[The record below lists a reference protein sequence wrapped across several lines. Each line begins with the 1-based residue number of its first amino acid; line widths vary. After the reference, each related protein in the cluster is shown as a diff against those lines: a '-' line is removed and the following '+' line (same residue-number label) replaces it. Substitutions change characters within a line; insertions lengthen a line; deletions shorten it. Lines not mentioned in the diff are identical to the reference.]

1 MKKKLVAAIFLAV
14 IIGIGFSV
22 YNIDTD
28 VDVKDNE
35 NYVVKEKFLEMI
47 DETSEARDNE
57 VIIKKDGKFGVISI
71 ENETILDLIYDYI
84 LRIDENLY
92 FIQIAETKKLYN
104 TKINKNINLDEVSVI
119 RDGLFRVKYKEKY
132 GLVDRNLNEI
142 ISIEKNFIDGNNE
155 NILVFSEDIISLYNK
170 YGEYK
175 KLKNKYEKVKLG
187 IGKYLYAK
195 KNGLWGIINTSEKV
209 VVDFK
214 YDSFLDLNDKDILVG
229 YIDDKSYLINLQ
241 GEKPLELK
249 AEYDNYGIE
258 SCEKIMVLKK
268 GKIGYIDIFGE
279 EIISSKYDGGFSFKE
294 DKNFIQVKDGDIW
307 KILDLSGKE
316 IKELDIND
324 LGEYVE
330 GYILLEKNG
339 KYGYMDELGNIK
351 IPLEYDFAENF
362 SNGLAIVA
370 AEHGYGVID
379 KENYQILPLKYDTV
393 QIFGDKIYVTEDGKY
408 GLFSIKDNELI
419 HPEFEHLNKVTDN
432 IIFFRNGKT
441 SGFIELI
448 GEDI

>member
-22 YNIDTD
+22 FNID
-28 VDVKDNE
+28 VDVKDNK
-35 NYVVKEKFLEMI
+35 NYIVKEKFLEII

-57 VIIKKDGKFGVISI
+57 VIIKKDNKFGVINI
-71 ENETILDLIYDYI
+71 ENETVLDLIYDYI

-92 FIQIAETKKLYN
+92 FIQMDEIKKLWN
-104 TKINKNINLDEVSVI
+104 TKLNKSIKLDEVSVI
-119 RDGLFRVKYKEKY
+119 TEGIFRVKYKGKY
-132 GLVDRNLNEI
+132 GLFDKDLNEI
-142 ISIEKNFIDGNNE
+142 ISIEKNFIDGNSE
-155 NILVFSEDIISLYNK
+155 NILVFSGDTINLYDK
-170 YGEYK
+170 SGKYK

-195 KNGLWGIINTSEKV
+195 KNGLWGIINTAEKV
-209 VVDFK
+209 IVDFK
-214 YDSFLDLNDKDILVG
+214 YDSFLDLNDKDVLVG
-229 YIDDKSYLINLQ
+229 YVNDESYLINLQ

-249 AEYDNYGIE
+249 AEYDNYGVE

-268 GKIGYIDIFGE
+268 GKIGYIDVFGE

-294 DKNFIQVKDGDIW
+294 DKNFIQVKEGDSW

-324 LGEYVE
+324 LGEYIE
-330 GYILLEKNG
+330 GYMILEKDG
-339 KYGYMDELGNIK
+339 KYGYIDELGDIK

-370 AEHGYGVID
+370 GEYGYGVID
-379 KENYQILPLKYDTV
+379 KENHQVLPLKYDAV
-393 QIFGDKIYVTEDGKY
+393 QILGDKIYVTEGGKY
-408 GLFSIKDNELI
+408 GLFSIKGDELI
-419 HPEFEHLNKVTDN
+419 HPEFEYLNKVTDN
-432 IIFFRNGKT
+432 IIFFRNDKT

-448 GEDI
+448 REDI